1 MRINHLWK
9 APKAAVIGTG
19 LIALDV
25 VLNERRRVEPRLWT
39 GGTCGNVMAIL
50 AYLGWQAY
58 PVARVKADLAS
69 RLIRRDLKRW
79 SVDTRY
85 ISLRPTTP
93 TPIVIHR
100 LRRTSTGENF
110 HSFSLDCP
118 DCGTRLPTFRP
129 IPIANVEA
137 VGPWPVVDVFFA
149 DRVSPGILTLA
160 KKCALSGAAVVF
172 EPSGIG
178 DEALFERMLRVAH
191 VIKYSNNRIADLPT
205 EPLKSAYL
213 EVQTLGNGGLRFRSR
228 LEGLDPRKWIHCE
241 AFGVQSPIDTAG
253 AGDWCTGG
261 ILHVLGR
268 GGLRAVQRM
277 TAARVQTAITFG
289 QALASWNCGFEGAR
303 GGMYEQNQV
312 QFRESIKKIVRTR
325 THAVIGPDADDAD
338 AVPAIAGV
346 CSDCRRAGRRAILKR
361 LHAAS

>member
-1 MRINHLWK
+1 M
-9 APKAAVIGTG
+9 
-19 LIALDV
+19 
-25 VLNERRRVEPRLWT
+25 
-39 GGTCGNVMAIL
+39 
-50 AYLGWQAY
+50 
-58 PVARVKADLAS
+58 
-69 RLIRRDLKRW
+69 
-79 SVDTRY
+79 
-85 ISLRPTTP
+85 
-93 TPIVIHR
+93 
-100 LRRTSTGENF
+100 
-110 HSFSLDCP
+110 
-118 DCGTRLPTFRP
+118 
-129 IPIANVEA
+129 
-137 VGPWPVVDVFFA
+137 FFA

-160 KKCALSGAAVVF
+160 KKCALSGAVVVF

-277 TAARVQTAITFG
+277 TAARLQTAITFG

-312 QFRESIKKIVRTR
+312 QFRDSIKKILRTR
-325 THAVIGPDADDAD
+325 THAVVGPDAAAAD

-346 CSDCRRAGRRAILKR
+346 CSDCRRDGRRAILNR